1 MIISRGRRIP
11 RILPKV
17 VWRTHSLRVTQK
29 AGCLNYA
36 ESSTIKKARILLR
49 PAAFSF
55 YAKREDFVA
64 RASRDKNIYVDVKES
79 RASLPEKK
87 LKK

>member
-1 MIISRGRRIP
+1 MNF
-11 RILPKV
+11 
-17 VWRTHSLRVTQK
+17 LRVAQK

-36 ESSTIKKARILLR
+36 ESSTIKKKARILLR
-49 PAAFSF
+49 PVAFSF